1 VSFLAKSHAISFI
14 GVFFPSKTTYLHDIN
29 NTRHRGI
36 DRYGTSEEFNPQV
49 RTKNKVS
56 PEYLYKSGEDKEG
69 ASENAPPLA
78 GRGSVHPITSDVISH
93 PDFINS
99 WLDGQD
105 TSLTSLKRN
114 SIGNVLRFLG
124 AQTINDL
131 LDIDEPALEIAA
143 INGPQSRESLGF
155 SILDVSKLRALL
167 RRFGN
172 QNVQTKEEKLDK
184 STAVQRL

>member
-1 VSFLAKSHAISFI
+1 MAIFVSFLAKSHAISFI
-14 GVFFPSKTTYLHDIN
+14 GAFFPSKTTYLHDIN
-29 NTRHRGI
+29 NTRHHDI
-36 DRYGTSEEFNPQV
+36 DRYGTSEEINPQV
-49 RTKNKVS
+49 RTKNKVG
-56 PEYLYKSGEDKEG
+56 PEYNDS
-69 ASENAPPLA
+69 ATSISENAPPLA

-124 AQTINDL
+124 AQTIDDL
-131 LDIDEPALEIAA
+131 LDIDEPALKIAA
-143 INGPQSRESLGF
+143 INGPQSHESLGF

-172 QNVQTKEEKLDK
+172 QNVQTKEEKIG
-184 STAVQRL
+184 